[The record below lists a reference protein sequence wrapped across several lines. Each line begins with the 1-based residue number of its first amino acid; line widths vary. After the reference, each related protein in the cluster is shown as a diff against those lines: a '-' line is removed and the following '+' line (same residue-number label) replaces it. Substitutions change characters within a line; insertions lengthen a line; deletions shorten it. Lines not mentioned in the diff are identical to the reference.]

1 MATNELNPPPAA
13 DPADLAPEEPA
24 PGPEAVSRPVGRRR
38 RTERLTVA
46 ALLAPAL
53 ALFMLLVL
61 LPMVI
66 AGWVSLYKW
75 NGLGGWPKNFVGLDN
90 YTKLVTDEVFVG
102 DLRRGAI
109 LIVLSVLI
117 QLPLA
122 LALSV
127 LLNQR
132 LRGRGVFRVLFFAPY
147 ILSEVITGVLFVMV
161 FSPNNGLVNFTFRSL
176 GFGDL
181 GSTWLSDPSTVLY
194 SVFFVITW
202 KFFGFHMMLYL
213 AGQQAIPRELT
224 EAAQTDGANQ
234 WQAFRFITL
243 PLLGPTIRI
252 SIFLMV
258 IGTIQLF
265 DLVWIL
271 TRGGPLH
278 ASETLAVT
286 MFQYGFRRD
295 AIGYASAT
303 SIAMLLISLGF
314 ALIYQRFV
322 LRRDLE
328 GAVTTMR
335 GAQS

>member
-1 MATNELNPPPAA
+1 MATDELSPLPAAAAGPPAA
-13 DPADLAPEEPA
+13 EPEVV
-24 PGPEAVSRPVGRRR
+24 GHPVGRRR
-38 RTERLTVA
+38 RVERLTIA
-46 ALLAPAL
+46 GLLAPAL
-53 ALFMLLVL
+53 TLFVVLVL

-66 AGWVSLYKW
+66 AAWVSLFKW
-75 NGLGGWPKNFVGLDN
+75 NGFGGWPKNFVGVDN
-90 YTKLVTDEVFVG
+90 YTKLVTDDVFVG
-102 DLRRGAI
+102 DLRRG
-109 LIVLSVLI
+109 LIIVVLTVVI

-132 LRGRGVFRVLFFAPY
+132 LVGRNVFRVLFFAPY
-147 ILSEVITGVLFVMV
+147 ILSEVITGVLFVMI
-161 FSPNNGLVNFTFRSL
+161 FSPENGLVNFTFRSL

-194 SVFFVITW
+194 SLFFVITW

-213 AGQQAIPRELT
+213 AGQQAIPKELT
-224 EAAQTDGANQ
+224 EAAATDGANQ
-234 WQAFRFITL
+234 WQAFRHITL

-252 SIFLMV
+252 SIFLSV

-265 DLVWIL
+265 DLVWVL

-286 MFQYGFRRD
+286 MFQYGFRRS

-303 SIAMLLISLGF
+303 SIAMLVISLGF

-335 GAQS
+335 GTQP